1 MSEAAAT
8 PAPAQSAPP
17 PVCPYLDPEN
27 APLPKSGWLRRWP
40 WVTVLLPFIIFM
52 LFNMVE
58 PSPPDPK
65 VEAEVAELTKKVEE
79 GNAAERNLAQG
90 RLNKIHEEQSHK

>member
-1 MSEAAAT
+1 MSEAAVT
-8 PAPAQSAPP
+8 PVPGQKAPP

-40 WVTVLLPFIIFM
+40 WVTVLLPFLIFM

-65 VEAEVAELTKKVEE
+65 VEAEIAELTEKVEG
-79 GNAAERNLAQG
+79 GNAA
-90 RLNKIHEEQSHK
+90 